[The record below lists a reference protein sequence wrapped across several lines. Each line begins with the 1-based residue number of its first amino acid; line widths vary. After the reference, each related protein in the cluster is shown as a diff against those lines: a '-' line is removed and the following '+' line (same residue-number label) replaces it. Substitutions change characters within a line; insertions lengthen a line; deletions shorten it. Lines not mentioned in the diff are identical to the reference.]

1 MKNKLALCLT
11 LFLISVK
18 PALVWSQTIDEVYT
32 KYIAA
37 LGGRENL
44 DAIQTMQMEW
54 VNAKGQRQ
62 IAYLSRPSLALYL
75 LTDTASN
82 IMVKV
87 CNNSGISCLSDK
99 KIVGT
104 DTSFR
109 LQFIRPSGK
118 PNFFA
123 NKLIPYKENGYKISL
138 QGEDIIEGKRCFVV
152 QLEPDKKSYDLY
164 YIDADTYRLVM
175 SQTRYLSGPD
185 GAQIYYSDYRQVNG
199 VWFPFT
205 VEDSGS
211 SPTAAKK
218 TYTYMKANIPIDK
231 NIFVC
236 PTM

>member
-1 MKNKLALCLT
+1 MKYKLALCLT
-11 LFLISVK
+11 LLLICVK

-44 DAIQTMQMEW
+44 DAIQTMQTEW

-62 IAYLSRPSLALYL
+62 IGFLSRPNLALYL

-82 IMVKV
+82 MMVKV
-87 CNNSGISCLSDK
+87 CNNGGMSCLSDK
-99 KIVGT
+99 KIAGT

-109 LQFIRPSGK
+109 LQFIRPVGK
-118 PNFFA
+118 PSFFG
-123 NKLIPYKENGYKISL
+123 NRLISYKQNGYKIFL

-152 QLEPDKKSYDLY
+152 QLELDKKSYDLY
-164 YIDADTYRLVM
+164 YIDADTYRVIM

-211 SPTAAKK
+211 SFKPSKK
-218 TYTYMKANIPIDK
+218 TYTYIKANVPMDK
-231 NIFVC
+231 NMFVC